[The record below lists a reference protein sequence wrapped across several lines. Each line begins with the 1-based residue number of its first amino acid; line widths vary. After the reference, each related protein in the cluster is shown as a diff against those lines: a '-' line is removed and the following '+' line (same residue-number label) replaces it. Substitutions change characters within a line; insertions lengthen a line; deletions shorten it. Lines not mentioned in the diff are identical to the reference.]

1 MKKTS
6 MAIVAALVFAA
17 IAFSQQQKIV
27 LAAMP
32 TLLDKNMSSDTTAE
46 FEDGLHVA
54 LCGAGGPMPSAH
66 RSGACVAVI
75 AGNQFFV
82 VDAGTNGARNLGR
95 MRYPQGE
102 ISALLLTHFH
112 SDHIDGLGELAMLR
126 WVSKNN
132 TSPLPVY
139 GPEGVADVVNGFN
152 MAYGQD
158 AVHRNDHHGDAVA
171 PLSGTGMVAHSF
183 AVPANGDAITVFE
196 RDGVKIEMF
205 AVDHSPIKPAVAY
218 LFSYKGRTTLISGD
232 TTKSAV
238 LEKFSNGVDLLVH
251 EALSITLVDL
261 MAESAQRSGNDK
273 RQKIFNDILDYH
285 TTPREA
291 AEIARDAKVGHLLY
305 YHRVP
310 PLILPGMESVWLGGA
325 EEIFSEYTVGE
336 DGTTF
341 SMPANSDKIIKRR
354 SGL

>member
-6 MAIVAALVFAA
+6 MAIVAVLVFAA

-54 LCGAGGPMPSAH
+54 LCGAGGPMPSAN

-126 WVSKNN
+126 WVSNNN

-183 AVPANGDAITVFE
+183 AVPAHGDAITVFE

-305 YHRVP
+305 YHIVP